1 MPDTILHFAAVVV
14 GLGILAWSADHFVDG
29 AAAIAKHLG
38 VSTLIIG
45 ITIIGFGTS
54 APEIIVSIIAVLEDT
69 PGLAIGNALGSNIA
83 NIGLILGFTAL
94 LAHIPIAERLL
105 KTEFPLLLFATAVM
119 IACLYDLD
127 MSRIEGIILLA
138 LLAAIL
144 YYLVRQHRSHP
155 AEYSHE
161 DEEHGEQVHE
171 MSIGAALGWLLF
183 GLLLLVGSSRL
194 LVWGASS
201 IATTFGVSDLII
213 GLTIVAL
220 GTSLPELA
228 ASISSL
234 KKGEPDLAIGNVVGS
249 NLFNSLAVVG
259 TPALFSGFAV
269 ESSALYRDI
278 PVVVALT
285 LGLFLISRF
294 PLSGPKK
301 LSRVHG
307 VLLLGSFVFYQLY
320 LYYEVA
326 F

>member
-1 MPDTILHFAAVVV
+1 MPDTLLHFAAVIV

-234 KKGEPDLAIGNVVGS
+234 KKVEP
-249 NLFNSLAVVG
+249 
-259 TPALFSGFAV
+259 
-269 ESSALYRDI
+269 
-278 PVVVALT
+278 
-285 LGLFLISRF
+285 
-294 PLSGPKK
+294 
-301 LSRVHG
+301 
-307 VLLLGSFVFYQLY
+307 
-320 LYYEVA
+320 
-326 F
+326 